1 MSYNKTGL
9 NYYNTDTD
17 RYQDIRIKRLKRAF
31 GCNGI
36 AVYDYILCEVYRD
49 KGCYLTWEENIA
61 FDVADYFGLDE
72 SQVHDIVR
80 YCAEVGLFDPSLLSR
95 GIITSASIQRRYL
108 DMSAR
113 AKRKCVNIPEEYRI
127 IPEESPKIPEECE
140 KTPEDCD
147 KVKYSKVKYSN
158 NYSNPDGLEI
168 IPPLLFPPIDTGG
181 NDTEQISIPD
191 QFVSLWDSFGGKRKA
206 LVDDYKDFCKK
217 TKGLIVDYE
226 TLRFHARLEKKRYF
240 QSWLIQFLTNS
251 TQRDIDQPTHPV
263 NNHPT
268 HDAHEVAGSAAAK
281 EAKAP
286 DPDFEA
292 FWEAYGKKRGRRD
305 VEAYWARLPARDKAA
320 ALSGVPGYVAA
331 NPDPAYRKDPIRY
344 LRHRCWEDE
353 NYSTTDKKTNEPHDT
368 ERPTAYMARYF

>member
-61 FDVADYFGLDE
+61 FDVADYFGLEE
-72 SQVHDIVR
+72 SQVHEIVR

-108 DMSAR
+108 GMSAR
-113 AKRKCVNIPEEYRI
+113 AKRNRVNIPEEYRI
-127 IPEESPKIPEECE
+127 IPEESAKLPEESA
-140 KTPEDCD
+140 KLPEDCD
-147 KVKYSKVKYSN
+147 KVKYSKVKYSKVKYSNNYNNYYN

-168 IPPLLFPPIDTGG
+168 TPPSFPPIDTGG
-181 NDTEQISIPD
+181 NDSPGEKENPETT
-191 QFVSLWDSFGGKRKA
+191 
-206 LVDDYKDFCKK
+206 DY
-217 TKGLIVDYE
+217 
-226 TLRFHARLEKKRYF
+226 
-240 QSWLIQFLTNS
+240 
-251 TQRDIDQPTHPV
+251 QPTHPV
-263 NNHPT
+263 NDPPT
-268 HDAHEVAGSAAAK
+268 HAAREAAGSAAAPRAA
-281 EAKAP
+281 AKKAKVP

-320 ALSGVPGYVAA
+320 ALSGVAAYVAA
-331 NPDPAYRKDPIRY
+331 NPEPVYRKDPIRY

-353 NYSTTDKKTNEPHDT
+353 NYTKTDEKPKEPHET
-368 ERPTAYMARYF
+368 ERPPAYLARYF

>member
-61 FDVADYFGLDE
+61 FDVSDYFGLEE

-113 AKRKCVNIPEEYRI
+113 AKRKCVNIPEECRI
-127 IPEESPKIPEECE
+127 IPEESTKIPEECE

-168 IPPLLFPPIDTGG
+168 NPPSFPPIDTGG
-181 NDTEQISIPD
+181 NDSPGEKENPEPT
-191 QFVSLWDSFGGKRKA
+191 
-206 LVDDYKDFCKK
+206 DYQPANPVNDP
-217 TKGLIVDYE
+217 
-226 TLRFHARLEKKRYF
+226 
-240 QSWLIQFLTNS
+240 
-251 TQRDIDQPTHPV
+251 PTHE
-263 NNHPT
+263 
-268 HDAHEVAGSAAAK
+268 AHEVAGSAAAPRPK
-281 EAKAP
+281 EAAKAP

-353 NYSTTDKKTNEPHDT
+353 NYSTTDKKPNEPHDT
-368 ERPTAYMARYF
+368 ERHTDYMGRYF